1 MKTVSKPL
9 ASLAAL
15 ALALAAC
22 ADTGPTGVSAEGA
35 EPSALLVPACVEFNV
50 PPLGTVLGA
59 PAGHV
64 PGQGVFVENGIKVSV
79 QKFGLAG
86 GGSAFNR
93 ADIVAAPAGFG
104 AGRVARIN
112 NINLGFDF
120 SALSFVPT
128 TVKFEW
134 RDLGGYENLRVNAS
148 GLHIGELTAAPSP
161 FGGVNVAHAWG
172 FIPGGKQGST
182 SLSGGAVTGFW
193 VGGQEFFL
201 DNVCAYP

>member
-1 MKTVSKPL
+1 MKTVRNIAP
-9 ASLAAL
+9 LAAL

-22 ADTGPTGVSAEGA
+22 ADGGGPTGVSADGA
-35 EPSALLVPACVEFNV
+35 GPSAALVPACVEFNV
-50 PPLGTVLGA
+50 PPLGAVLGS

-79 QKFGLAG
+79 HKFGWIG

-93 ADIVAAPAGFG
+93 ADIVPAPAGFG
-104 AGRVARIN
+104 AGKVAWVN

-120 SALSFVPT
+120 SGLSFVPT

-134 RDLGGYENLRVNAS
+134 RDLGGYENLRVNSS
-148 GLHIGELTAAPSP
+148 GLYIGELTAAPSP

-182 SLSGGAVTGFW
+182 SLSGGPVKGLI
-193 VGGQEFFL
+193 VGGQEFYL

>member
-1 MKTVSKPL
+1 MKRFSWP
-9 ASLAAL
+9 LAAL

-35 EPSALLVPACVEFNV
+35 GPSAAVVPACVEFNV
-50 PPLGTVLGA
+50 PPLGAVLGA

-64 PGQGVFVENGIKVSV
+64 PGQGVFVENGIKVGV
-79 QKFGLAG
+79 QRFGLLG

-93 ADIVAAPAGFG
+93 ADIVPAPAGFG
-104 AGRVARIN
+104 AGQVARVN
-112 NINLGFDF
+112 NINLIFDF
-120 SALSFVPT
+120 SGLSFVPT

-134 RDLGGYENLRVNAS
+134 RDLGGHENLLANAS
-148 GLHIGELTAAPSP
+148 GLYIGELTAAPSP
-161 FGGVNVAHAWG
+161 FGGFTVSHAWG

-182 SLSGGAVTGFW
+182 SISGGAVKGIW